1 MEPKRKTLK
10 LYNKISELETIQ
22 LCLDELV
29 EKWNVPA
36 ALGMTL
42 NLVIEEAFTNVVN
55 YAYDDS
61 DEHSIEV
68 VFEMQSKIL
77 SISLIDDGIAYD
89 PTQNATPDLS
99 LSVEERS
106 IGGLG
111 VYLIKSMMDEVAY
124 ERKAGKNILLMRKRI
139 ES

>member
-1 MEPKRKTLK
+1 MEPKRKILK
-10 LYNKISELETIQ
+10 LSNKISELETIQ

-61 DEHSIEV
+61 DEHCIEI
-68 VFEMQSKIL
+68 VFEMQDKIL

-99 LSVEERS
+99 LSVEERK

-111 VYLIKSMMDEVAY
+111 VYLIKTMMDEVEY
-124 ERKAGKNILLMRKRI
+124 ERKAGKNILLMRKKI

>member
-1 MEPKRKTLK
+1 MKPKRKTLK
-10 LYNKISELETIQ
+10 LSNKISELETIQ

-68 VFEMQSKIL
+68 VFEMQDKIL
-77 SISLIDDGIAYD
+77 SISLIDDGNAYD

-124 ERKAGKNILLMRKRI
+124 ERKAGKNILLMRKKI
-139 ES
+139 EN

>member
-10 LYNKISELETIQ
+10 LSNKISELEAIQ

-55 YAYDDS
+55 YAYDDNL
-61 DEHSIEV
+61 EHPIEI
-68 VFEMQSKIL
+68 VFEMQENVL

>member
-10 LYNKISELETIQ
+10 LSNKISELETIQ

-68 VFEMQSKIL
+68 VFEMQNKIL
-77 SISLIDDGIAYD
+77 SISLIDDGNAYD

-99 LSVEERS
+99 LSVEERK

-111 VYLIKSMMDEVAY
+111 VYLIKTMMDEVAY
-124 ERKAGKNILLMRKRI
+124 ERKASKNILVMRKKI
-139 ES
+139 DS

>member
-1 MEPKRKTLK
+1 MEPKRKILK
-10 LYNKISELETIQ
+10 LSNKISELETIQ

-61 DEHSIEV
+61 DEHCIEI
-68 VFEMQSKIL
+68 VFEMQDKIL

-99 LSVEERS
+99 LSVEERK

-111 VYLIKSMMDEVAY
+111 VYLIKSMMDEVEY
-124 ERKAGKNILLMRKRI
+124 ERKAGKNILPNA
-139 ES
+139 